1 MDGNFPNG
9 SISWLCGEH
18 MRKSFLFALPLLLAA
33 PFVHTEGHA
42 DGTKNMPA
50 QAEQA
55 RSMTQAG
62 EATITAAQ
70 ARECI
75 RKRFSRFLQEIS
87 EEHLSF
93 RVGDIVAETPDAYI
107 IEGYLV
113 LTNDAEEKYWG
124 AVHKVS
130 GKCGLIHPPFG
141 PRITPEF
148 LSSFSWDRWQV
159 SF

>member
-1 MDGNFPNG
+1 MLAFCVKKGFV
-9 SISWLCGEH
+9 I
-18 MRKSFLFALPLLLAA
+18 AALLLLPSSACA
-33 PFVHTEGHA
+33 EGRSDDIRNA
-42 DGTKNMPA
+42 SA
-50 QAEQA
+50 QAMRDRTMAQDV
-55 RSMTQAG
+55 STTLAG

-75 RKRFSRFLQEIS
+75 RKRFSRFLQEIG
-87 EEHLSF
+87 EEHLAF

-113 LTNDAEEKYWG
+113 PRDDGEERYWG

-130 GKCGLIHPPFG
+130 GRCGIIHPPLG
-141 PRITPEF
+141 PLTPQF
-148 LSSFSWDRWQV
+148 LGNFSWDRWQV

>member
-1 MDGNFPNG
+1 MPAFCVKKGFV
-9 SISWLCGEH
+9 I
-18 MRKSFLFALPLLLAA
+18 AALLLLSSSACAEGRSGDIRNA
-33 PFVHTEGHA
+33 PV
-42 DGTKNMPA
+42 
-50 QAEQA
+50 QAM
-55 RSMTQAG
+55 RDRTMTQDVSTTMADKT
-62 EATITAAQ
+62 TITAAQ

-75 RKRFSRFLQEIS
+75 RKRFSRFLQEIG

-93 RVGDIVAETPDAYI
+93 RMGDIVAETPDAYI